1 MVSKNRKAHPEKIN
15 LDGLLRL
22 YAACFFCFQYNT
34 NIRKKQQ
41 TNLVQEERFLK
52 KGANNR

>member
-52 KGANNR
+52 KGF